1 MKEAYFDPALQK
13 PLDVIEADIL
23 FEAMNLPMRKFE
35 RDAVG
40 TESVVPDTEKVTTSA
55 LGVGDVQ
62 PARLEKCNLLFH
74 RQRRLSEM
82 NFSQN
87 FPQEARADK
96 ASKTLPVTGKP
107 APCQETPRF
116 QARVV

>member
-87 FPQEARADK
+87 FPQEARGLSPGRNAGFRNFLIPK
-96 ASKTLPVTGKP
+96 RSQTMHIVFA
-107 APCQETPRF
+107 
-116 QARVV
+116 

>member
-87 FPQEARADK
+87 FPQEARGLSPGRNAGFRNFFNLGPN
-96 ASKTLPVTGKP
+96 AAKP
-107 APCQETPRF
+107 CT
-116 QARVV
+116 

>member
-82 NFSQN
+82 NFSH
-87 FPQEARADK
+87 FR
-96 ASKTLPVTGKP
+96 
-107 APCQETPRF
+107 
-116 QARVV
+116 

>member
-1 MKEAYFDPALQK
+1 MSKGIPRQSRQVVDPLRTNVNLNTLQSLPK
-13 PLDVIEADIL
+13 QASQLSVKNVQPQDVIEADIL

-62 PARLEKCNLLFH
+62 PARLEK
-74 RQRRLSEM
+74 
-82 NFSQN
+82 
-87 FPQEARADK
+87 
-96 ASKTLPVTGKP
+96 
-107 APCQETPRF
+107 
-116 QARVV
+116 